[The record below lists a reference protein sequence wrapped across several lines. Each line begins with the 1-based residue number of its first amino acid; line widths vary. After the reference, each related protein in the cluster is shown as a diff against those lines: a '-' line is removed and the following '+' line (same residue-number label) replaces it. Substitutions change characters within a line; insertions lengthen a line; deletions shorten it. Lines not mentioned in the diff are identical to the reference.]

1 MNKPLMRFKMQ
12 EEHVAEDQCPALAT
26 SCVHGSVEV
35 LEAVL
40 LLLLS
45 SLKQRVHT
53 GRGPSPKACG

>member
-1 MNKPLMRFKMQ
+1 MQ